1 MALSFYNSLSK
12 KKEKFI
18 PINKDSVRLYTCGPT
33 VYDVAHIGNF
43 RTFIFEDLLKRF
55 LLYKDYSVTHIMNIT
70 DVDDKTI
77 RRSIKEDKTLAELTQ
92 KYTDLFFKD
101 LTWMKVIPADA
112 YPKATDHVNEM
123 IEMIQILIEK
133 EFAYLTKDNSIFFK
147 ISKYPDYGKLVNIKS
162 DQLQSSER
170 ISEDEYSKDNPQD
183 FALWKGHKPED
194 GDIWWDSPWGK
205 GRPGWHIECSA
216 MSMKY
221 LGDFFDLHCGGV
233 DNIFPHH
240 ENEIAQSRAATD
252 SNFVKTWMHAE
263 HLQIEGDKMSKSEE
277 NFYRIEDLKNQGI
290 IPEVIRY
297 LLINGHYRTK
307 LNFSLSKRIEGEQAV
322 QRIIDISSK
331 LKYIV
336 NDTEVNP
343 DLFPKSHGEF
353 IDALEDDLDTPKA
366 LAVLFTWIREMNK
379 KIEENELSVEAALK
393 GVNFLKTVNNI
404 LGIIPPQL
412 IIPDNIQRLINK
424 RIRARNKK
432 NWNESD
438 RIRDELYKLGW
449 KIEDNPGG
457 SLCKPV
463 WLHKE
468 L

>member
-252 SNFVKTWMHAE
+252 SNFVKTWIHAE

-277 NFYRIEDLKNQGI
+277 NFYSIEDLKKQGF

-297 LLINGHYRTK
+297 LLLNGHYRTK
-307 LNFSLSKRIEGEQAV
+307 LNFSLSKQNEGEQAI

-343 DLFPKSHGEF
+343 DLFPKSYGEF

-404 LGIIPPQL
+404 LCIIPPQL
-412 IIPDNIQRLINK
+412 IIPENIQRLINK

-449 KIEDNPGG
+449 KIEDNTDG

-468 L
+468 R

>member
-147 ISKYPDYGKLVNIKS
+147 ISKYPDYGKLVNINS

-252 SNFVKTWMHAE
+252 SNFVKTWIHAE
-263 HLQIEGDKMSKSEE
+263 HLQIEGDKMSKSGK
-277 NFYRIEDLKNQGI
+277 NFYSI
-290 IPEVIRY
+290 
-297 LLINGHYRTK
+297 
-307 LNFSLSKRIEGEQAV
+307 
-322 QRIIDISSK
+322 
-331 LKYIV
+331 
-336 NDTEVNP
+336 
-343 DLFPKSHGEF
+343 
-353 IDALEDDLDTPKA
+353 
-366 LAVLFTWIREMNK
+366 
-379 KIEENELSVEAALK
+379 
-393 GVNFLKTVNNI
+393 
-404 LGIIPPQL
+404 
-412 IIPDNIQRLINK
+412 
-424 RIRARNKK
+424 
-432 NWNESD
+432 
-438 RIRDELYKLGW
+438 
-449 KIEDNPGG
+449 
-457 SLCKPV
+457 
-463 WLHKE
+463 
-468 L
+468 